1 MFLSIQ
7 ENLITFWNNVKEWMP
22 TITTF
27 LIAIFTAWMQAIIK
41 KSITRENFA
50 DIAKETIDKTY
61 AEIGDVALS
70 LNVEPILE
78 SKVKEFTNTM
88 TEELQKEIES
98 YKSVVE
104 QNNKLIAML
113 LEVHKNNITLDT
125 ETREEIEKVL
135 ESYNTTT
142 EETEVLNEPI
152 KVQVAIKT
160 DTTTSTETTTEN
172 IDR

>member
-7 ENLITFWNNVKEWMP
+7 DNLITFWNNVKEWMP
-22 TITTF
+22 TLTTF

-41 KSITRENFA
+41 KSITKENFTE
-50 DIAKETIDKTY
+50 IAKETIDKTY

-88 TEELQKEIES
+88 TVELQKEIES

-104 QNNKLIAML
+104 QNNKLIALL
-113 LEVHKNNITLDT
+113 LEVHKNNITLDS

-135 ESYNTTT
+135 DSYNNQT
-142 EETEVLNEPI
+142 EETVATSTPI
-152 KVQVAIKT
+152 TVKVDIKT
-160 DTTTSTETTTEN
+160 SDTASTETTTEN

>member
-1 MFLSIQ
+1 MLLSIQ
-7 ENLITFWNNVKEWMP
+7 ENLITFWNNVKEWAP
-22 TITTF
+22 TFATI
-27 LIAIFTAWMQAIIK
+27 LIAALTAFMQAIIK

-88 TEELQKEIES
+88 TEELKKEIES

-104 QNNKLIAML
+104 QNNKLIAAL
-113 LEVHKNNITLDT
+113 LAVHKNNITLDT
-125 ETREEIEKVL
+125 ETREQIEEVL
-135 ESYNTTT
+135 SSYESKT
-142 EETEVLNEPI
+142 EETETLNEPI

-160 DTTTSTETTTEN
+160 SETTSTEETTEN

>member
-1 MFLSIQ
+1 MLLSVQ
-7 ENLITFWNNVKEWMP
+7 ENLITFWNNAKGWLP
-22 TITTF
+22 TFATI
-27 LIAIFTAWMQAIIK
+27 LIAALTAIMQAIIK
-41 KSITRENFA
+41 KSITRENFTE
-50 DIAKETIDKTY
+50 IAKETIDKTY

-78 SKVKEFTNTM
+78 NKVKEFINTM

-98 YKSVVE
+98 YKSAVE
-104 QNNKLIAML
+104 QNNKLIATL
-113 LEVHKNNITLDT
+113 LSVHKNNITLDA
-125 ETREEIEKVL
+125 ETREQIEEVL
-135 ESYNTTT
+135 SGYENKA

-160 DTTTSTETTTEN
+160 SETTSTEETTEN